1 MKLKV
6 FLIVLAGSMLMLAIS
21 SALVFTQMR
30 SVRSVDLSP
39 LADSLYQEDA
49 RILSFILAS
58 VDPARIDT
66 LKLPPSWAE
75 LFLVNT
81 ADLQLTASTDP
92 SHRGMPLYR
101 HPQLLDQA
109 EAIIGSIRKGAG
121 STVSTPGYMVVMQ
134 PLGSGSMIVALKP
147 KAWEKGLVAKQEQEI
162 ASRTYRITLVLG
174 IFLAVGLLLSL
185 ALAWGVSRTVAGP
198 VKKALDA
205 LEALSLGDFEY
216 DLDENA
222 THEMGLFVESY
233 LRVKTS
239 LEMALAMIARR

>member
-21 SALVFTQMR
+21 AALVFVQVR

-58 VDPARIDT
+58 VDPAKIDS
-66 LKLPPSWAE
+66 LRLPPSWAE
-75 LFLVNT
+75 IFLVNT
-81 ADLQLTASTDP
+81 PDLQLTASTEP

-109 EAIIGSIRKGAG
+109 EAITGAIRKGAA

-134 PLGSGSMIVALKP
+134 PQGSDSMIIALKP

-162 ASRTYRITLVLG
+162 TSRTYRITLVLG
-174 IFLAVGLLLSL
+174 IFLAVGLILSL
-185 ALAWGVSRTVAGP
+185 ALAWVVSRTVAGP
-198 VKKALDA
+198 VGRALDA
-205 LEALSLGDFEY
+205 LEALSLGDFDH
-216 DLDENA
+216 DLDEKA
-222 THEMGLFVESY
+222 TSEMGLFVESY

-239 LEMALAMIARR
+239 LEMALDMIARR

>member
-6 FLIVLAGSMLMLAIS
+6 FLIVLAGSMLMLATS

-30 SVRSVDLSP
+30 SVRSVDLSS
-39 LADSLYQEDA
+39 LADSLSEEDA

-75 LFLVNT
+75 LFRVST
-81 ADLQLTASTDP
+81 ADLQLTASTEP

-109 EAIIGSIRKGAG
+109 EAITGAIRKGAA

-134 PLGSGSMIVALKP
+134 PLGSESMVIALKP
-147 KAWEKGLVAKQEQEI
+147 KAWEKGLVEKQEQEI

-174 IFLAVGLLLSL
+174 NL
-185 ALAWGVSRTVAGP
+185 P
-198 VKKALDA
+198 
-205 LEALSLGDFEY
+205 
-216 DLDENA
+216 
-222 THEMGLFVESY
+222 
-233 LRVKTS
+233 
-239 LEMALAMIARR
+239 RRGCSFPWYWPLW